1 VPTIFDGLVDE
12 WTAAVRAKDSAVLAS
27 LVTEDCIF
35 LAPNA
40 PPIRGRLTVQH
51 LYRNLFAR
59 YDLLQTFRFEE
70 TQLMGEWAFA
80 WGVDDI
86 TMRPIEGGEAVHFVG
101 HGMSILRRER
111 DGAWRFARGINNA
124 TRQTN

>member
-1 VPTIFDGLVDE
+1 M
-12 WTAAVRAKDSAVLAS
+12 
-27 LVTEDCIF
+27 
-35 LAPNA
+35 
-40 PPIRGRLTVQH
+40 RGRLTVQQ
-51 LYRNLFAR
+51 LYRSLFAR

-86 TMRPIEGGEAVHFVG
+86 TMTPLAGGDSVHFVG
-101 HGMSILRRER
+101 HGMSILRREP

-124 TRQTN
+124 TRQSN